1 MYPLTIGLAIENREM
16 WEQTQACLAD
26 LPFRIIVEHQ
36 DIGDISNFLD
46 RLERMR
52 PDVVLVDISN
62 WKNPLEN
69 LVASIKNA
77 IGDPMIIALNT
88 SAEPESIL
96 SSLRAGINE
105 YLYPPLKEPLRKTLE
120 KRSAERS
127 RGARAGNTKGA
138 GKSFAF
144 LSAKGG
150 CGATTIVC
158 HVAAELGRLNQ
169 KVLMMDLDLDAGMI
183 GFITKTKA
191 VYSIL
196 DAVNNLHRLDISYW
210 KALVSNGIPGVEI
223 VASPLSLASKQQP
236 KDEQVRQVLA
246 FARPHYDWTVADLGR
261 SLGRLSMAALEEMDE
276 VCLVTTLEVP
286 ALHQSK
292 QIVQTLLDSGY
303 GKQRIKLVLNRAPK
317 RLDITPAELEKM
329 LGLPIF
335 AMVPN
340 DYPELYETYAEG
352 RMLNRNSELGK
363 QIAKLACKLSGLE
376 EDKGGSG
383 GKKRFGLFGG

>member
-16 WEQTQACLAD
+16 WEQAQSCLAD

-62 WKNPLEN
+62 WRNPLEG
-69 LVASIKNA
+69 LVNSIRNA

-88 SAEPESIL
+88 SADPDAIL

-105 YLYPPLKEPLRKTLE
+105 YLIPPLKDPLRKALE

-127 RGARAGNTKGA
+127 RRRDGGTKGA
-138 GKSFAF
+138 GKSLAF

-150 CGATTIVC
+150 CGSTTIVC

-169 KVLMMDLDLDAGMI
+169 KCLLMDLDLDAGMI

-236 KDEQVRQVLA
+236 KDEQVRHVLA
-246 FARPHYDWTVADLGR
+246 FARPHYDWMLVDLGR
-261 SLGRLSMAALEEMDE
+261 SLSRMSMAALDEIDE
-276 VCLVTTLEVP
+276 VYLVTTLEVP

-303 GKQRIKLVLNRAPK
+303 GKARIRLILNRAPK

-335 AMVPN
+335 CMIPN

-352 RMLNRNSELGK
+352 RMLNRNSDLGK
-363 QIAKLACKLSGLE
+363 QIARLAVKLSGLE
-376 EDKGGSG
+376 EEKGS
-383 GKKRFGLFGG
+383 KKRFGLFG

>member
-1 MYPLTIGLAIENREM
+1 MYPLTIGLAIENRDLL
-16 WEQTQACLAD
+16 EQAQACLSD

-36 DIGDISNFLD
+36 DIGDLSSFLD

-62 WKNPLEN
+62 WREPLEG
-69 LVASIKNA
+69 LVASIRGA

-88 SAEPESIL
+88 TADSDSIL

-105 YLYPPLKEPLRKTLE
+105 YLYPPLQEPLKRALE

-127 RGARAGNTKGA
+127 RRRDGAAKGG
-138 GKSFAF
+138 GKAYGF

-150 CGATTIVC
+150 CGATTLVT
-158 HVAAELGRLNQ
+158 HVAAELGRHNQ
-169 KVLMMDLDLDAGMI
+169 KVLLADLDMDAGMVA
-183 GFITKTKA
+183 FITKTKS

-196 DAVNNLHRLDISYW
+196 DAVNNLHRLDIHYW

-223 VASPLSLASKQQP
+223 VSSPLALASKQQP
-236 KDEQVRQVLA
+236 KDDQVRHVLA
-246 FARPHYDWTVADLGR
+246 FARPHYDWTLVDLGR
-261 SLGRLSMAALEEMDE
+261 SLSRMAMAALEEIDE
-276 VCLVTTLEVP
+276 ACLVTTLEVP

-292 QIVQTLLDSGY
+292 QIIQTLLDSGY
-303 GKQRIKLVLNRAPK
+303 GKNKIKLILNRAPK
-317 RLDITPAELEKM
+317 RLDITPGELEKM
-329 LGLPIF
+329 LGVPIF
-335 AMVPN
+335 FMVPN

-363 QIAKLACKLSGLE
+363 QIARLAMKLGSLE
-376 EDKGGSG
+376 DDKSKD
-383 GKKRFGLFGG
+383 KKRFALFG